1 MSKHLEIGTI
11 TALTE
16 LEQASDKIR
25 LFCTAHNIAPER
37 IFHLD
42 LALDE
47 LVSNFFRHGHDPAG
61 SDSPAISID
70 LLVEDDC
77 LITAVKD
84 NGIAFNPL
92 EAKPPDLDLSVE
104 DKPIGGL
111 GLHLVSQF
119 IDELDYQRAEGWNC
133 LTLRQRLTAGSEK

>member
-1 MSKHLEIGTI
+1 MSKQLAIGKI
-11 TALTE
+11 TALAD
-16 LEQASDKIR
+16 LEQVSAKMR
-25 LFCTAHNIAPER
+25 QFCTAHNIAPER

-47 LVSNFFRHGHDPAG
+47 LISNFFHHGCDPDGPDA
-61 SDSPAISID
+61 PAIAIHFM
-70 LLVEDDC
+70 VQDDH
-77 LITAVKD
+77 LITEVKD

-92 EAKPPDLDLSVE
+92 EATPPDLDLPVE

-119 IDELDYQRAEGWNC
+119 IDELDYQRADGWNC
-133 LTLRQRLTAGSEK
+133 LTLRQRLAADSGK